1 MTKAVVEGK
10 GSVTAAF
17 DTAANGGTLSTMIGP
32 LETLPAISPTTERCS
47 RCIKP
52 AVYFRRE
59 HDQIHYACSEHA
71 PPLHA
76 WKTVEGIELGANKI
90 LAGVSQALDLGA
102 RVRARARAAAKK
114 KPSSKT

>member
-1 MTKAVVEGK
+1 
-10 GSVTAAF
+10 
-17 DTAANGGTLSTMIGP
+17 MIGP
-32 LETLPAISPTTERCS
+32 LETLPAISPATERCS

-71 PPLHA
+71 APLHP

-90 LAGVSQALDLGA
+90 LAGVSHALDLGA
-102 RVRARARAAAKK
+102 KVRARARAKKKAAKK
-114 KPSSKT
+114 